1 MNKRSR
7 WRFLKTVVMFCLAF
21 PAAVGTGGLS
31 ICWRYGL
38 DPTGIVQAVVT
49 AYTVELGLSC
59 ITRALDTKKEGEQLY
74 E

>member
-7 WRFLKTVVMFCLAF
+7 WRCLKTVVTFCLAF
-21 PAAVGTGGLS
+21 PAAIGTGGLAA
-31 ICWRYGL
+31 CWRYGL

-59 ITRALDTKKEGEQLY
+59 VTRALDTKKKEENTY